1 MQRLF
6 LATLQELEKLQ
17 AEFESRVPPPQRVPL
32 LDHFVFRYVEKTPRQ
47 ALVQKLARNVSGLH
61 AARILCET
69 GFFQEQAT
77 MERVLDELHEDI
89 AFLAYGMSQGK
100 LENLH
105 YRYLDAF
112 YEEEFDR
119 PEDPLRSTQKRPS
132 IPRQKIRAYIAQID
146 EHPIDSNRA
155 IELSR
160 TFEQSILWVRTR
172 RVATNNGDERR
183 EPGPFSCLWYARYTT
198 GHRIYT

>member
-1 MQRLF
+1 
-6 LATLQELEKLQ
+6 
-17 AEFESRVPPPQRVPL
+17 
-32 LDHFVFRYVEKTPRQ
+32 
-47 ALVQKLARNVSGLH
+47 
-61 AARILCET
+61 
-69 GFFQEQAT
+69 

-100 LENLH
+100 LEDLH